1 MGVRIRSLGRHFC
14 GIVVLAER
22 RNNRHGNSNLFI
34 PFHKIYPVRIR
45 VFSWQTE
52 FWLVVD
58 LPLWKIWKSVG
69 MIIPNI
75 WKNKNNIRN
84 PISEENIFL
93 RKQGQRQTTKGGTH
107 WNLICHSS
115 GAPGFVVLKSY
126 GFWMFLNLMTG
137 CESRFNPWFL
147 ANQCMLGIGW
157 GMIWYDAI
165 KIMKSIEHVFQQEVS
180 KNVCTPNHGGLG
192 IPQF

>member
-22 RNNRHGNSNLFI
+22 SNNRHGNSNLFI

-69 MIIPNI
+69 MIIANI

-115 GAPGFVVLKSY
+115 GTPGFVVLKLY
-126 GFWMFLNLMTG
+126 GFWTSWQDAKADSTPGF
-137 CESRFNPWFL
+137 WH
-147 ANQCMLGIGW
+147 MLGIGW

-180 KNVCTPNHGGLG
+180 KKGCTQNHGC
-192 IPQF
+192 